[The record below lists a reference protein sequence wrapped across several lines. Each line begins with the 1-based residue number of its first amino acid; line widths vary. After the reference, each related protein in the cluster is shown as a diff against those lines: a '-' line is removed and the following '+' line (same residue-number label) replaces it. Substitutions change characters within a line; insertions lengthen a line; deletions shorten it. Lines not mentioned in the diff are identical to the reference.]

1 MNVTVRQLRAFI
13 AVADAGSFTDGAKRL
28 HLTQSALSLLV
39 KELEEELGVRLLDRS
54 TRRTRLSAAGS
65 DFYPLAAKVLEDLE
79 SAVAS
84 TRELRDKQ
92 RGSVRVACT
101 LLYAAALMPQ
111 ILASYRSEYPG
122 VRVRMLDSLNEDVL
136 ARVASGEADFGV
148 APQRPTSPELVEAPL
163 FKDRIDLICPA
174 GHPLARRGR
183 VTWEQALRFPFVS
196 LTRDFTAR
204 LQADLFA
211 ASPGLALQPVH
222 EVSYLTTALGMVRH
236 GHGITALPSASSPLV
251 EAFGLAVVPAAK
263 PIVHRQVSLF
273 VRRGQSLSPAAASL
287 RDFLSWHVE
296 QQR

>member
-54 TRRTRLSAAGS
+54 TRRTKLSAAGS

-92 RGSVRVACT
+92 RGNVRVACT
-101 LLYAAALMPQ
+101 LLYAAALMPP

-122 VRVRMLDSLNEDVL
+122 VRVRMLDSLNEGVL

-148 APQRPTSPELVEAPL
+148 APQRPTSPDLVEA
-163 FKDRIDLICPA
+163 
-174 GHPLARRGR
+174 
-183 VTWEQALRFPFVS
+183 
-196 LTRDFTAR
+196 
-204 LQADLFA
+204 
-211 ASPGLALQPVH
+211 
-222 EVSYLTTALGMVRH
+222 
-236 GHGITALPSASSPLV
+236 
-251 EAFGLAVVPAAK
+251 
-263 PIVHRQVSLF
+263 
-273 VRRGQSLSPAAASL
+273 
-287 RDFLSWHVE
+287 
-296 QQR
+296 